1 MQKVSITHSDN
12 EGSFLN
18 LPSISDELLFD
29 VTIVTPT
36 YNRHDVIDIAIR
48 NFKHFNY
55 PKKKLNWIILDDSPI
70 ESSNITKKLLEK
82 ELKDELENGKVKY
95 IYSHVKMPIGK
106 KRNMLAEESKT
117 TIICH
122 MDDDDY
128 YYPDSIKVRVVSLIA
143 YKKAVSGTLEYNCYN
158 LVDDSQFIAR
168 GSEKEMNVGEASLC
182 YLKDF
187 WLTHKYNDDDTHEES
202 IHFLK
207 NSINDY
213 IDIPCLWILLSIT
226 HGKNVSGRR
235 AISPVLA
242 FSFLDTLPVN
252 DFEYIRNMKL
262 KLMLKDPENS
272 KCMQLINDIQKS
284 NNPERIIDK
293 LTIKQRKN
301 VLIREFL
308 NTKPTKNICSDK
320 DFLIICFPGQYIRDL
335 DFEKETKLINF
346 IKENKD
352 DYRFTIYTN
361 CDKGYQFD
369 KITLSPSWKWRT
381 SNKFHNVLIWNEP
394 SHLKL
399 NVNANK
405 ILFYNEYNFEL
416 PEMKNANYIF
426 TDFNDLMNYF
436 L

>member
-55 PKKKLNWIILDDSPI
+55 QKKKLNWIILDDSPI

-168 GSEKEMNVGEASLC
+168 GSEK
-182 YLKDF
+182 K
-187 WLTHKYNDDDTHEES
+187 
-202 IHFLK
+202 
-207 NSINDY
+207 
-213 IDIPCLWILLSIT
+213 
-226 HGKNVSGRR
+226 
-235 AISPVLA
+235 
-242 FSFLDTLPVN
+242 
-252 DFEYIRNMKL
+252 
-262 KLMLKDPENS
+262 
-272 KCMQLINDIQKS
+272 
-284 NNPERIIDK
+284 
-293 LTIKQRKN
+293 
-301 VLIREFL
+301 
-308 NTKPTKNICSDK
+308 
-320 DFLIICFPGQYIRDL
+320 
-335 DFEKETKLINF
+335 
-346 IKENKD
+346 
-352 DYRFTIYTN
+352 
-361 CDKGYQFD
+361 
-369 KITLSPSWKWRT
+369 
-381 SNKFHNVLIWNEP
+381 
-394 SHLKL
+394 
-399 NVNANK
+399 
-405 ILFYNEYNFEL
+405 
-416 PEMKNANYIF
+416 
-426 TDFNDLMNYF
+426 
-436 L
+436 